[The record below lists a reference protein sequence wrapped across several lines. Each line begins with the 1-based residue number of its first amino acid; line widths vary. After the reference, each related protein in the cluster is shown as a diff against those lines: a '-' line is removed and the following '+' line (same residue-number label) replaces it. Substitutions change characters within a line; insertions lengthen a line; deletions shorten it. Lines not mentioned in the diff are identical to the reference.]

1 MRKKKHIETR
11 TMKIVRIDSKTWI
24 EVPVEVPDYTAR
36 KRFEDR
42 IERNKRMFEHPRLYE
57 Q

>member
-11 TMKIVRIDSKTWI
+11 TMKIFRIDSKTWI
-24 EVPVEVPDYTAR
+24 EAPVEVPDYTAR